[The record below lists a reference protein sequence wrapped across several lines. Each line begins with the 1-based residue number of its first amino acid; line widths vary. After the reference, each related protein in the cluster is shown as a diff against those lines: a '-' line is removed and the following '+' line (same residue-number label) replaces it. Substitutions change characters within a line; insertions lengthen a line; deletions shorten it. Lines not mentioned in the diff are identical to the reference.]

1 MLGSYPCP
9 NFCNFCTEF
18 IPESRKLSKFCTPVA
33 KHVFLM
39 DDLRLSLLG
48 YSQVL
53 QEHHPVEDAFWKYLQ
68 LIAVEIPTQF
78 QQKLG
83 TV

>member
-1 MLGSYPCP
+1 
-9 NFCNFCTEF
+9 
-18 IPESRKLSKFCTPVA
+18 
-33 KHVFLM
+33 M